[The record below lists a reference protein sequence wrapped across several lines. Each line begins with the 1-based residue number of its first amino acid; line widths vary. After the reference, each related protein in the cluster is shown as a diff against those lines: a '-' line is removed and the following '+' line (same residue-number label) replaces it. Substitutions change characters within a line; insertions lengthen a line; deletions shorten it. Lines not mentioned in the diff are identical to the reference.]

1 LSYDLTLALAVP
13 LYIAFLAVG
22 IANNILFT
30 ILVALKLRFARS
42 LVKVVKVHRLVAI
55 SLVYT

>member
-1 LSYDLTLALAVP
+1 LLYDLALALVVS
-13 LYIAFLAVG
+13 LYVALLAIDIVSNVLL
-22 IANNILFT
+22 A
-30 ILVALKLRFARS
+30 ILVALKLRFTRS